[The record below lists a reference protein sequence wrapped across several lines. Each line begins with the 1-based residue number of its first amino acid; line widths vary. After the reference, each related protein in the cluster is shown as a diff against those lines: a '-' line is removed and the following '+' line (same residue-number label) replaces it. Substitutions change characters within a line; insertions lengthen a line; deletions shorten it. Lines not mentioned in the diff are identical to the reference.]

1 MTIKAAPPQPKGS
14 FARKAGTLGLLA
26 PYLKSGR
33 CQVKYYRIQVA
44 FLPMARVKAAPLPD
58 HHKYAIILNNL
69 SQNLTMIVQLSNPLL
84 LRPWSKNKP
93 KTAAKTI

>member
-1 MTIKAAPPQPKGS
+1 MTIKAAVPLPDRS
-14 FARKAGTLGLLA
+14 FARNTGTLGLLA

-33 CQVKYYRIQVA
+33 CQVKYRRIQVA
-44 FLPMARVKAAPLPD
+44 LLPMARVKAAPLPD
-58 HHKYAIILNNL
+58 HHKYAIILNKL

-84 LRPWSKNKP
+84 LRPWSTNKP